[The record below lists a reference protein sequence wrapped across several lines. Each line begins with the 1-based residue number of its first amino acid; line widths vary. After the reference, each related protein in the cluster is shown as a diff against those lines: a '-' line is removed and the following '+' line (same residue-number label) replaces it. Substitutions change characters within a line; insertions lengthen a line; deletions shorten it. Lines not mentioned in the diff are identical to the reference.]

1 MIYVI
6 VLILVLALII
16 YALVKMTR
24 KVRDNV
30 ETLKVIQMS
39 SYQSKKKTPA
49 KTPAKTPMNTQV
61 CSFCRKKQ
69 KKLAFYSDENGKVV
83 GVCSVCRP
91 QAERR
96 ALMRL

>member
-6 VLILVLALII
+6 VLIPVLALMI
-16 YALVKMTR
+16 YALVKMTQ
-24 KVRDNV
+24 KVRDKV
-30 ETLKVIQMS
+30 ETAKVIQLS
-39 SYQSKKKTPA
+39 TYQSKKKPPT
-49 KTPAKTPMNTQV
+49 NTQV

>member
-6 VLILVLALII
+6 VLIPVLALII
-16 YALVKMTR
+16 YALVKMTQ
-24 KVRDNV
+24 KVRDKV
-30 ETLKVIQMS
+30 ETAKVIQMS
-39 SYQSKKKTPA
+39 TYQSKKKTP
-49 KTPAKTPMNTQV
+49 TNTQV

-83 GVCSVCRP
+83 GVCSVCKP

>member
-6 VLILVLALII
+6 VLIPVLVLII
-16 YALVKMTR
+16 YVLVKMTQ
-24 KVRDNV
+24 KVRDKV
-30 ETLKVIQMS
+30 ETAKVIQMS
-39 SYQSKKKTPA
+39 TYQSKKKAPT
-49 KTPAKTPMNTQV
+49 NTQV

-83 GVCSVCRP
+83 GVCSVCKP